1 MNLQAAKS
9 GEFDTLGQQ
18 FNAISANDKPSVD
31 GGKEAALQTFV
42 KNAKN
47 YKNYV
52 PKSNV
57 LKVVSNY

>member
-1 MNLQAAKS
+1 ML
-9 GEFDTLGQQ
+9 FLP
-18 FNAISANDKPSVD
+18 NDKPSLMAV
-31 GGKEAALQTFV
+31 KKQPYKLV